1 MRQIGCLE
9 TSVTTYLVTQCDI
22 AERCQQLNRWESLKV
37 PIHVRIWLAS
47 PAGLG
52 FQWVKPVRVWS
63 VTSRIWPILAWLVRA
78 FGGDRLAAGLLLA
91 RTFMGGPKPESRIH
105 TTTNTDSASLS
116 LKGGTMSVTMS
127 KTFTSPDFL
136 TKFLEEYR
144 EISNKIQ

>member
-1 MRQIGCLE
+1 M
-9 TSVTTYLVTQCDI
+9 
-22 AERCQQLNRWESLKV
+22 
-37 PIHVRIWLAS
+37 
-47 PAGLG
+47 
-52 FQWVKPVRVWS
+52 WS

-144 EISNKIQ
+144 EMPVLWQVRSADYSNRTKRDEAWDLLM